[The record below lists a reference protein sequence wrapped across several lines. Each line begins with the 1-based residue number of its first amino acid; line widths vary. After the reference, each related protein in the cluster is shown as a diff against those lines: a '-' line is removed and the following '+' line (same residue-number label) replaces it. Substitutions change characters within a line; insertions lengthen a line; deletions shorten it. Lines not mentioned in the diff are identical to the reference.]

1 MAELEEIQVQETW
14 ICGGFSFSDE
24 EQARQA
30 QKETEAVEY
39 IRERMDLNQPD
50 VVRQM
55 YGQLVEEKIFAT
67 PVGYAYLKELRD
79 YLLEIPYTLEENI
92 PAIPVESQPPEEG
105 EKPEAAGEPEEDG
118 VSVQPEDL
126 GEKNRRERQDGQ
138 RQVRHDQKRYRTLL
152 TVNLL
157 LVVLVIAMFVITMT
171 SGNTTILNYETELIN
186 KYEQWEQE
194 LEEREDE
201 LDAREAQLR

>member
-14 ICGGFSFSDE
+14 ICGGFSFADE
-24 EQARQA
+24 GQARQA

-92 PAIPVESQPPEEG
+92 PAIPVELKLPGEGGVAKEAEEPKEVEPSEQTENSG
-105 EKPEAAGEPEEDG
+105 EKHRG
-118 VSVQPEDL
+118 
-126 GEKNRRERQDGQ
+126 KRQDGH
-138 RQVRHDQKRYRTLL
+138 RQVRSYQKKCRTLL
-152 TVNLL
+152 MVNLL
-157 LVVLVIAMFVITMT
+157 LVVLVIAMFAITMT
-171 SGNTTILNYETELIN
+171 SGNTTILNYETDIIN

-194 LEEREDE
+194 LEEREAE